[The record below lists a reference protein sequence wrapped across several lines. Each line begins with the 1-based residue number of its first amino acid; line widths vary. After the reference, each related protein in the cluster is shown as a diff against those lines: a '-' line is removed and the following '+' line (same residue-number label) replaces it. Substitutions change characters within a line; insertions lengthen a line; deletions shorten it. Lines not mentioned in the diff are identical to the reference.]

1 MHNWAQAPASVP
13 AARRELRQTLHR
25 WGLTDLT
32 DDSVLVLS
40 ELLTNA
46 VEHARGPDGT
56 VGTRFSRL
64 ADGRGVRIEV
74 LDADAR
80 RLPRM
85 GAGEEGVRGR
95 GLHLV
100 DACTARRWGVVLGT
114 HGKAVWGEVAR

>member
-1 MHNWAQAPASVP
+1 
-13 AARRELRQTLHR
+13 LHR

-32 DDSVLVLS
+32 DDSALVLS

-64 ADGRGVRIEV
+64 AVRIEV
-74 LDADAR
+74 LDADTR

-100 DACTARRWGVVLGT
+100 DACTARRWGVVLGA